1 MSGIA
6 IRIVGGII
14 GVFISGKIYDN
25 YYNQKKEN
33 NQKTNISFIDY
44 YNHKYDEKFNFKFKL
59 VENKLDE
66 NKLDENK
73 LDENKLDE
81 NKLDENKLDENKLDD
96 EYKET
101 TFINDALYDNSY
113 YDCYVIIGR

>member
-25 YYNQKKEN
+25 YYNQIKEN

-66 NKLDENK
+66 NKLD
-73 LDENKLDE
+73 
-81 NKLDENKLDENKLDD
+81 D